1 MNRCLSALCPV
12 VELIIVRAGL
22 LARENTMSQ
31 ELLDLALSKFT
42 QYGINIAKFENTAQ
56 GTAHSHLNI

>member
-1 MNRCLSALCPV
+1 MV
-12 VELIIVRAGL
+12 KLIVVRAGL

-56 GTAHSHLNI
+56 GTAHSNLN